1 MNHHNKNNNI
11 SPAPCIIDRGTIVNK
26 EDIKRLLN
34 DLGHVRYIHMID
46 CQVHSEGKGWIVEV
60 FNDPLQSTLVANN
73 NLYLNLQSF
82 DCLQLNKSADNETYF
97 DLIQDNRQLRLIPIA
112 KILPERDFSKN
123 IDAETIEAMMS
134 EVLSARFDVQ
144 FDDEEF

>member
-1 MNHHNKNNNI
+1 MNHHQSDRAI
-11 SPAPCIIDRGTIVNK
+11 PAPCIIDRGTIINK

-34 DLGHVRYIHMID
+34 DLGRVRYIHTIEERI
-46 CQVHSEGKGWIVEV
+46 HSEGEGWVMEI
-60 FNDPLQSTLVANN
+60 FNDPKQSTLVANH
-73 NLYLNLQSF
+73 NLYLNIQSF
-82 DCLQLNKSADNETYF
+82 DCLQLGKSPNNEACF

-112 KILPERDFSKN
+112 SPNPGREFVKN
-123 IDAETIEAMMS
+123 IDSATIEAMMS

>member
-1 MNHHNKNNNI
+1 MNHHQKNHNI
-11 SPAPCIIDRGTIVNK
+11 PAPCIIDDGTIVNK

-34 DLGHVRYIHMID
+34 DLGHVRYIHTID
-46 CQVHSEGKGWIVEV
+46 SQFHSEGKGWIVEV
-60 FNDPLQSTLVANN
+60 FNDPQQSTLVANN
-73 NLYLNLQSF
+73 NLYLNIQSF
-82 DCLQLNKSADNETYF
+82 DCLQLSKSENNETYF

-112 KILPERDFSKN
+112 QASTERDFSKN
-123 IDAETIEAMMS
+123 IDAETIEAMMT

>member
-1 MNHHNKNNNI
+1 MNHHQKNHNI
-11 SPAPCIIDRGTIVNK
+11 PAPCIIDDGTIVNK

-34 DLGHVRYIHMID
+34 DLGHVRYIHTID
-46 CQVHSEGKGWIVEV
+46 SRFHSEGKGWIVEV
-60 FNDPLQSTLVANN
+60 FNDPQQSTLVANN
-73 NLYLNLQSF
+73 NLYLNIQSF
-82 DCLQLNKSADNETYF
+82 DCLQLSKSEHNETYF

-112 KILPERDFSKN
+112 QASTERDFSKN
-123 IDAETIEAMMS
+123 IDAETIEAMMT

>member
-1 MNHHNKNNNI
+1 MNHHQKNHNI
-11 SPAPCIIDRGTIVNK
+11 PAPCIIDDGTIVNK

-34 DLGHVRYIHMID
+34 DLGYVRYIHTID
-46 CQVHSEGKGWIVEV
+46 SQFHSEGKGWIVEV
-60 FNDPLQSTLVANN
+60 FNDPQQSTLVANN
-73 NLYLNLQSF
+73 NLYLNIQSF
-82 DCLQLNKSADNETYF
+82 DCLQLSKSEKNETYF

-112 KILPERDFSKN
+112 QASTERDFSKN
-123 IDAETIEAMMS
+123 IDADTIEAMMT

>member
-1 MNHHNKNNNI
+1 MNHHNKNKNI

-34 DLGHVRYIHMID
+34 DLGHVRYVHLID

-60 FNDPLQSTLVANN
+60 FSDPQQSTLVANN

-112 KILPERDFSKN
+112 KISPERDFSKS

>member
-1 MNHHNKNNNI
+1 MNQHHSNQSI
-11 SPAPCIIDRGTIVNK
+11 PAPCIIDRGTIVNK

-34 DLGHVRYIHMID
+34 DLGHVRYVHTID
-46 CQVHSEGKGWIVEV
+46 NRVCSEGQGWVMEI

-82 DCLQLNKSADNETYF
+82 DCLLLGSTNDETHF
-97 DLIQDNRQLRLIPIA
+97 DLIQDNRQLRLIPVANNIPDKNLA
-112 KILPERDFSKN
+112 RN
-123 IDAETIEAMMS
+123 IDTATIEAMMS

-144 FDDEEF
+144 LDDEDF